1 MEFYSLIVFKRVS
14 WGKRSV
20 PLFLAFDDLV
30 KNKKFNFFNLKLYIY
45 CFDMIVLKI
54 ILKIL
59 F

>member
-30 KNKKFNFFNLKLYIY
+30 KNKKFNFFNLKLYI
-45 CFDMIVLKI
+45 